1 MSIKS
6 ANHKKAGFSLFELL
20 MTVAILG
27 IMASLAMS
35 AYGSQG
41 VSFQDVRDR
50 RNAQEITSTYTAA
63 RAAGL
68 DLAVDASVESIVRKL
83 IQGAAPTNG
92 IFKKHVFRVNLLAE
106 ADIVGAT
113 RFLQIQN
120 GELLVRP

>member
-6 ANHKKAGFSLFELL
+6 AHHKKAGFSLFEML

-27 IMASLAMS
+27 IIASLAMT
-35 AYGSQG
+35 AFGSQG
-41 VSFQDVRDR
+41 DSFQDVRDR
-50 RNAQEITSTYTAA
+50 RNAQELVATYTAA

-68 DLAVDASVESIVRKL
+68 DFAASGAVGPIVRKL
-83 IQGAAPTNG
+83 TDGAAPTSG
-92 IFKKHVFRVNLLAE
+92 VFKNRVFKVNFFAE
-106 ADIVGAT
+106 ADIAGAT